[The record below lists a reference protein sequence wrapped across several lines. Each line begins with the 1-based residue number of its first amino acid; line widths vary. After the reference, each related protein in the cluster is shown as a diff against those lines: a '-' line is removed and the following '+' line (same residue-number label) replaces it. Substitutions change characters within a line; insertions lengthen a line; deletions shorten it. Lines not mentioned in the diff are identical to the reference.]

1 MRKWLEGI
9 ALLALGLQ
17 ISVTVRALFGF
28 DHLPER
34 IPIHFDAL
42 GHADGWGSPAMLLVL
57 PAITIINYLLFTVVT
72 QFPGAFNYPVKVT
85 VLNRQRLQGLALDM
99 MAWMKSKSSACF
111 CGCSG

>member
-17 ISVTVRALFGF
+17 ISVTVRARFGF

-34 IPIHFDAL
+34 IAIHFDAL

-57 PAITIINYLLFTVVT
+57 PAITIINYLLFT
-72 QFPGAFNYPVKVT
+72 
-85 VLNRQRLQGLALDM
+85 
-99 MAWMKSKSSACF
+99 KS
-111 CGCSG
+111 